1 MLNLIT
7 YVFVGLGIILGI
19 VAIKCCFLEMR
30 AKKNEIASTLE
41 ALSQFN
47 QGEYAVKFEDISRI
61 MSSNRAIAD
70 VWQDFRKTLTKQKSV
85 ENDMDEL
92 FSPVEAGE
100 IINYSSVVKDIDV
113 NFWQNFGGIFTGLGI
128 LGTFAGL
135 TVGLMNV
142 DLSSSDV
149 SVLKEGIGNL
159 LGGISTAFY
168 TSLFGIGAA
177 LIYGALFKYNQDGL
191 VKVVGELAERI
202 EEMFPRKTTEQWLA
216 DGNRESIQQT
226 KALKNLAQAIA
237 ESLNEILDKQLSA
250 GFDELCDKLEEQLKP
265 TFEKLYEAIAALND
279 GGANAIAGAVSEKA
293 GAQLN
298 SFAELLQNMQET
310 MKESLVNS
318 ERTSA
323 QANQMMI
330 TTMQQI
336 ASSLSQ
342 GTDEAVRKQQEAT
355 EQMSQQMQN
364 LVLAFNQS
372 SEQAMNNMLT
382 ASSTAQQGLN
392 DTIERTRESTRNMF
406 DSFKEILDKQANVLI
421 ESMETNNKKVDG
433 IVRLLQETI
442 DRNNE
447 TLGQSY
453 VAVKEMA
460 QTTLGMLESVKMTG
474 KTMEQSVAPIIEA
487 TEALKREL
495 ETVQNQ
501 TEKLHEDTMQQ
512 IDKLTTHSQKTEQ
525 SMQKLS
531 EVVESAEKKAVDAW
545 DTYKDGLVNMDNELS
560 VALDKIM
567 SNITQYTQLMNEG
580 MQTQL
585 SGFDKSISTVVS
597 SLKTVIDDLNDM
609 VDDLL
614 DYEKNRKN

>member
-1 MLNLIT
+1 MLDSITLI
-7 YVFVGLGIILGI
+7 FMGLGIIAVI
-19 VAIKCCFLEMR
+19 ASVKYYFFKMM
-30 AKKNEIASTLE
+30 AKKKEIESTQKE
-41 ALSQFN
+41 LSQFK
-47 QGEYAVKFEDISRI
+47 QGEYVAKFEDINRI
-61 MSSNRAIAD
+61 MSANKTIAD
-70 VWQDFRKTLTKQKSV
+70 VWQDFRKTLTKQKSAD
-85 ENDMDEL
+85 NDMDEL

-100 IINYSSVVKDIDV
+100 IIRYSSVVKDIDI
-113 NFWQNFGGIFTGLGI
+113 NFWQNFGSIFTGLGI

-135 TVGLMNV
+135 TIGLNNV

-177 LIYGALFKYNQDGL
+177 IIYGVFFKSCQDGV
-191 VKVVGELAERI
+191 VKAVAKLSDRI
-202 EEMFPRKTTEQWLA
+202 EEMFPRKTAEQWLA
-216 DGNRESIQQT
+216 EGNRESIQQT
-226 KALKNLAQAIA
+226 RALKNLGQAMA

-293 GAQLN
+293 GAQLD

-310 MKESLVNS
+310 MKESLANS

-323 QANQMMI
+323 QANQMM
-330 TTMQQI
+330 TATMQQI

-392 DTIERTRESTRNMF
+392 DTIEQTRESTRNMF
-406 DSFKEILDKQANVLI
+406 GSFKEILDKQTNVLT
-421 ESMETNNKKVDG
+421 ESMEVNNKKVDG
-433 IVRLLQETI
+433 TVRLLQETI
-442 DRNNE
+442 DKNNE
-447 TLGQSY
+447 ALSQSY
-453 VAVKEMA
+453 VAVKEIS
-460 QTTLGMLESVKMTG
+460 QTILGMLENVKVTG
-474 KTMEQSVAPIIEA
+474 KTMEQSVAPIIDA
-487 TEALKREL
+487 TEALKMEL

-501 TEKLHEDTMQQ
+501 TKRLHEDTMQQ
-512 IDKLTTHSQKTEQ
+512 IDKLTAHSQKTEQ

-531 EVVESAEKKAVDAW
+531 DIVENAEKKAVDAW
-545 DTYKDGLVNMDNELS
+545 NTYKDGLVNMDNELS
-560 VALDKIM
+560 IALDKIM

-585 SGFDKSISTVVS
+585 SGFDKSISTVVI
-597 SLKTVIDDLNDM
+597 SLKTVIEDLNDM

-614 DYEKNRKN
+614 EYEKNRKN

>member
-525 SMQKLS
+525 SIQKLS